1 MIATA
6 VNAPEKGETVG
17 ETIMPSQ
24 QQVHEGRISM
34 KGKRTLSNGQ
44 TVDVHVN
51 TGLRKI
57 CACPR
62 RTWPKCPHSWH
73 FSYHWKGVPY
83 RFSLERHLGRVVSSK
98 TEAQEVADGMKASIR
113 KGRLHET
120 NVVTPS
126 VQSGDISFDTFG
138 EIFVERFSKAR
149 EKVSWYDDASMLRQ
163 LMAFP
168 IRWNGA
174 TRLGE
179 KPLGAIVEDDLEAF
193 LRHLHSL
200 GRSIATRNHYVQLMR
215 TMSRWSVKKGY
226 RTLPF
231 VLDDSDLIRRKKAS
245 KRNRRLEPG
254 EEERLLAAA
263 NPPLQ
268 RLIIAALETCCRN
281 DELLSLQWR
290 DISLGRREV
299 MLRATK
305 TKTSTDRVI
314 PISDR
319 LQAVLELVRHDPTG
333 QPFGPLA
340 YVFGDELGRRIKSA
354 KRAWQTAV
362 LKAHGHT
369 PVWVWKKNRQG
380 SGGSGRLDRQ
390 SQAAYRTIDLH
401 FHDLR
406 HEAGSRLLEA
416 GWPLHEV
423 QQMLGHANLQQTSTY
438 LNATLRGMHRS
449 MRTFERTRPRAIP
462 IEPVAADSRSGSGNS
477 LQVLASDPACAPLT
491 SCKASPNSDDKSLI
505 H

>member
-1 MIATA
+1 MN
-6 VNAPEKGETVG
+6 VK
-17 ETIMPSQ
+17 S
-24 QQVHEGRISM
+24 
-34 KGKRTLSNGQ
+34 KRALSNGH
-44 TVDVHVN
+44 TVEVHAN
-51 TGLRKI
+51 NGLRKI
-57 CACPR
+57 CGCPR
-62 RTWPKCPHSWH
+62 RHWPKCPHPWH
-73 FSYHWKGVPY
+73 FSYRWKGTAY
-83 RFSLERHLGRVVSSK
+83 RFSLERHVGRVLSSK
-98 TEAQEVADGMKASIR
+98 TEAQEVAEGLKASIR
-113 KGRLHET
+113 QGRLHET
-120 NVVTPS
+120 PVATTP
-126 VQSGDISFDTFG
+126 QHSGDISFETFG

-168 IRWNGA
+168 IRWNNA

-193 LRHLHSL
+193 LRHLLSL
-200 GRSIATRNHYVQLMR
+200 GRAVSTRNHYVQLMR
-215 TMSRWSVKKGY
+215 AMSRWSVRKGY

-231 VLDDSDLIRRKKAS
+231 VLDDSDMIRRKKAG

-254 EEERLLAAA
+254 EEEKLLAAA

-268 RLIIAALETCCRN
+268 RFIIAALETCCRN
-281 DELLSLQWR
+281 NELLSLQWR
-290 DISLGRREV
+290 DVSLGRREI
-299 MLRATK
+299 MLRAAK

-319 LQAVLELVRHDPTG
+319 LQAVLELVRHDPAG

-340 YVFGDELGRRIKSA
+340 HVFGDELGRRIKSA

-362 LKAHGHT
+362 LKAHGHM

-380 SGGSGRLDRQ
+380 SGGSGRLDHQ
-390 SQAAYRTIDLH
+390 SQAAYRSIDLH

-449 MRTFERTRPRAIP
+449 MRTFERTRTQVTP
-462 IEPVAADSRSGSGNS
+462 IEPVTANPRSGSGNS

-491 SCKASPNSDDKSLI
+491 SCKAQPNSDDKSLI